1 MAPCLTIQTFCHYLH
16 CGTDIWQNSYS
27 GDIHAFSIQT
37 SSKTLFILSV
47 RFSSEIIFLCNDPF
61 SPNQWTSFYMVGT
74 LRHEIIKK
82 LRKLK
87 MWAERIPYFLVPFHV
102 LQTLRIHSEITL
114 LHFFERSGIVPI
126 CCCG

>member
-1 MAPCLTIQTFCHYLH
+1 MAPCLTLQTFCHYLH
-16 CGTDIWQNSYS
+16 CVTDIWQNSYL
-27 GDIHAFSIQT
+27 GDIHAFSIQS

-47 RFSSEIIFLCNDPF
+47 RFSSEIIFLCNDPL
-61 SPNQWTSFYMVGT
+61 SPNQWTSFYMVGI

-82 LRKLK
+82 LRKVK
-87 MWAERIPYFLVPFHV
+87 MWTERIPCFLVPFHV

-114 LHFFERSGIVPI
+114 LHFFERNGIVLI